1 MPEFKDIAIPY
12 KFKARIYQEPMLTQI
27 PAYYSR
33 GVFIWH
39 RRAGKDKTA
48 FNKVI
53 MEAIQK
59 KAVYYYFFPNYR
71 QGRKAIW
78 EGIDPATGI
87 KFLDH
92 IPPEFIENRNE
103 TEMKITLVNGSII
116 RIVGVEDVDSVMGTA
131 PFGCVFSEYALQ
143 DPKAWNLIRPIL
155 TENKGWAIFIF
166 TPRGRNHAF
175 TLYRAAVESPDWYT
189 QRLSIKDTK
198 REDGTPVITDEDIER
213 ERREGM
219 FEELIQ
225 QEYFTSF
232 EGYIQGSYYSKQIDA
247 LRNENPPHITNVPWE
262 PGHEV
267 HTAWDI
273 GYDDCTSI
281 WFFQAING
289 QIRFIDYYENTLQG
303 LPHYAKELDKRQYKY
318 GDHYMPHDVAVH
330 DWSTGITRADTMR
343 NLGLKSIV
351 PVPRANNI
359 DAILAAI
366 EATRS
371 MFPQFWFD
379 KSKCSL
385 GITALEGY
393 HAEYDEDKKVL
404 SNRPAHD
411 QYSHGSDAMRT
422 LICGY
427 RPKAKRRSVTEMMDE
442 RVRT

>member
-155 TENKGWAIFIF
+155 TENKGW
-166 TPRGRNHAF
+166 
-175 TLYRAAVESPDWYT
+175 
-189 QRLSIKDTK
+189 
-198 REDGTPVITDEDIER
+198 
-213 ERREGM
+213 
-219 FEELIQ
+219 
-225 QEYFTSF
+225 SF
-232 EGYIQGSYYSKQIDA
+232 RCIS
-247 LRNENPPHITNVPWE
+247 
-262 PGHEV
+262 
-267 HTAWDI
+267 
-273 GYDDCTSI
+273 
-281 WFFQAING
+281 
-289 QIRFIDYYENTLQG
+289 
-303 LPHYAKELDKRQYKY
+303 
-318 GDHYMPHDVAVH
+318 
-330 DWSTGITRADTMR
+330 
-343 NLGLKSIV
+343 
-351 PVPRANNI
+351 
-359 DAILAAI
+359 
-366 EATRS
+366 
-371 MFPQFWFD
+371 
-379 KSKCSL
+379 
-385 GITALEGY
+385 
-393 HAEYDEDKKVL
+393 
-404 SNRPAHD
+404 
-411 QYSHGSDAMRT
+411 
-422 LICGY
+422 
-427 RPKAKRRSVTEMMDE
+427 
-442 RVRT
+442 